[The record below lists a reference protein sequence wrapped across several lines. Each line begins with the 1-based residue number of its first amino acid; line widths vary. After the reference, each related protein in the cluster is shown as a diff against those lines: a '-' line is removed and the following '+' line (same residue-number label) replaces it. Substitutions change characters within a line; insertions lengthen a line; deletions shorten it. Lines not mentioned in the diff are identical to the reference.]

1 MGLLDVLNRNG
12 NDAERLAE
20 QHELEMKEL
29 EAQYDASLDLVNERI
44 AELEFTLEDEGW
56 RRLGLE
62 GEMEFSR
69 DGLAKII
76 RRARL
81 MFLKNPLIR
90 RSVLVQSFYV
100 FGQGMHIEARD
111 ERVNEVLQ
119 AFWADRRNRKAL
131 TGHEAMISKERTL
144 AHDGNVFLAL
154 FTNTSTGKVQIRSVP
169 VDEIRDF
176 ITDPEDR
183 LVIRYYR
190 RVWNEQRLD
199 PRSGQKRTERREAY
213 YPDWQY
219 EPQGAER
226 LQRIGGV
233 EVKWETPL
241 MHAKVGGLE
250 HMRFGVPDVYAAMDW
265 ASAYKSFLED
275 WHSIIR
281 SLSRFAWKLKSK
293 GSKVAKAKKKIGTT
307 LGTTSQEKN
316 PPPTAGSTAI
326 EDENTELTPIPKTGA
341 TVKATD
347 GRQLR
352 LMVAAGTDVPD
363 TMLSNDPNMGNLA
376 TAKTLDRPTELA
388 MRNRQELWRGV
399 FTDIADY
406 VIQQARERPN
416 GKLRDADE
424 DLDLT
429 VDVTFPPILERD
441 MNAIVKAIV
450 TAATLDGKSRADLVP
465 TNVILRELLVA
476 LGVQNVDK
484 ILKQVADRLDDEPE
498 PDEDGDD

>member
-1 MGLLDVLNRNG
+1 MGLLDVLSRNG
-12 NDAERLAE
+12 NDADGLTERYEAE
-20 QHELEMKEL
+20 LKEL
-29 EAQYDASLDLVNERI
+29 EAQFDASLELQQERI
-44 AELEFTLEDEGW
+44 AELEFALEDEGW

-69 DGLAKII
+69 DGLDKII

-119 AFWADRRNRKAL
+119 GFWADRRNRKAL

-144 AHDGNVFLAL
+144 GHDGNVFLAL
-154 FTNTSTGKVQIRSVP
+154 FTNFSTGKVQIRSVP
-169 VDEIRDF
+169 VDEIKDF

-190 RVWNEQRLD
+190 RVWTEQRVD
-199 PRSGQKRTERREAY
+199 PQTGRKDTKKREAY
-213 YPDWQY
+213 HPDWQY
-219 EPQGAER
+219 EPQGSER

-233 EVKWETPL
+233 KVDWETPL
-241 MHAKVGGLE
+241 MHVKVGGLE

-275 WHSIIR
+275 WHSIVR
-281 SLSRFAWKLKSK
+281 SLSRFAWKLKTKS
-293 GSKVAKAKKKIGTT
+293 SKVAKAKKKIGTT
-307 LGTTSQEKN
+307 LGTDSHEKN
-316 PPPTAGSTAI
+316 PPPTAGSTAL
-326 EDENTELTPIPKTGA
+326 EDEATELTPIPKTGA
-341 TVKATD
+341 TVKAND

-363 TMLSNDPNMGNLA
+363 TMLANDPNMGNLA

-406 VIQQARERPN
+406 VIQQARERTN
-416 GKLRDADE
+416 GQLRDVSD

-441 MNAIVKAIV
+441 MHAIVKAIV
-450 TAATLDGKSRADLVP
+450 TAATLDGKPRADLVP
-465 TNVILRELLVA
+465 TNVIVRELLVA

-484 ILKQVADRLDDEPE
+484 ILKQVADRLGDEVD